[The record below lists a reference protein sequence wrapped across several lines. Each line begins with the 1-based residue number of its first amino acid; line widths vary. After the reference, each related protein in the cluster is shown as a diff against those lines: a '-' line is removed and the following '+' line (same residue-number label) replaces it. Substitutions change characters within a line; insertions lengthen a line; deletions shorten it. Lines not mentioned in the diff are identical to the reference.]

1 MVWHAW
7 ASGDDPPPTGFNT
20 FIEAWKVSFER
31 NKKIPY
37 SWEHREKGPLN
48 ILNRKENVEKL
59 EKIHKDFLWRG
70 GFRNLTIDNEKKS
83 RAKVHIRIP
92 TFAQKSNFSTGNP
105 LGL

>member
-7 ASGDDPPPTGFNT
+7 ASGDDPPPPSFNT

-48 ILNRKENVEKL
+48 ILNGKENVEKL
-59 EKIHKDFLWRG
+59 EKIHKNFLWRG

-92 TFAQKSNFSTGNP
+92 TFAQ
-105 LGL
+105 